1 MLASGITVNMSLF
14 YISHTTFRFVGLSVI
29 MVSRDNIRCIETKLR
44 AGRSGVRIQ
53 SASSSEPVRLCGV
66 VKGVCLRFESSVQ

>member
-1 MLASGITVNMSLF
+1 MLASGITVNLALF
-14 YISHTTFRFVGLSVI
+14 CVTHTTLQFVGLSVI
-29 MVSRDNIRCIETKLR
+29 MVSRDGIGCIETKLR

-66 VKGVCLRFESSVQ
+66 VKGVF